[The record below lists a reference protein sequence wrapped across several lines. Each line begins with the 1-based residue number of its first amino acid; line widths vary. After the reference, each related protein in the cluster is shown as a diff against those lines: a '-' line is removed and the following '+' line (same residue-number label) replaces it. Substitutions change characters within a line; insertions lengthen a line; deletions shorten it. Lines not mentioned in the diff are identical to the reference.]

1 MRRTSHD
8 APLFMSL
15 ATREGVHD
23 VTETGNPSIV
33 LPSLR
38 TLAATFPAE
47 GQQELADEMFDFIV
61 SALPTLR
68 HDEPLARL
76 ARGTCLGMVELMLAM
91 MEHAIPAD
99 RAEPPVVA
107 VEYACLVADRGLPLG
122 DLLRSFR
129 LGHACFG
136 QRLTDAIMALEQDP
150 VELAGAVRE
159 SERFSFAVVDVV
171 SSAIGTTYVEEC
183 QRLNSRTAMQRRDVV
198 RALLDGDRIEI
209 ARAEQSLGHRLTGP
223 QLAFVCWGDG
233 DPAALQRAV
242 GAMQDVLNAPRP
254 VLLTMD
260 GCAVGGWFDMSRGE
274 LVVDELTAAACA
286 AASAAHIALGPVL
299 PGLSGFRRSR
309 DGAERVKRVVS
320 LSGRP
325 APTLTQWTDVALV
338 DALSA
343 DLDAARALVRNE
355 LKALNRAGDDMEMLR
370 HTAQAF
376 VTSGF
381 SYAAVASSQH
391 IHRNTVL
398 QRVKRAQELRGR
410 PLTERPA
417 ELLAALALVD
427 AVGSAVIER

>member
-1 MRRTSHD
+1 MPAVPMNAVDEQSS
-8 APLFMSL
+8 P
-15 ATREGVHD
+15 V
-23 VTETGNPSIV
+23 IK
-33 LPSLR
+33 LPSVRALAA
-38 TLAATFPAE
+38 TLAAE
-47 GQQELADEMFDFIV
+47 QQQEYADEMFSFIA

-68 HDEPLARL
+68 HDEPLTRL
-76 ARGTCLGMVELMLAM
+76 ARGTCVGMVELMLAM

-107 VEYACLVADRGLPLG
+107 VEYACLVAERGLPLG
-122 DLLRSFR
+122 ELLRSFR

-136 QRLTDAIMALEQDP
+136 QILTDAIMALEQDP
-150 VELAGAVRE
+150 AELANAVRE

-171 SSAIGTTYVEEC
+171 SSGIGAVYVEHC
-183 QRLNSRTAMQRRDVV
+183 QRLNGRTASQRRDVV
-198 RALLDGDRIEI
+198 RALLDNESIDI

-223 QLAFVCWGDG
+223 QLAFICWSDG
-233 DPAALQRAV
+233 DSAALQRAV
-242 GAMQDVLNAPRP
+242 NAMQEVLNAPRP

-260 GCAVGGWFDMSRGE
+260 GCAVAGWFDISRGE
-274 LVVDELTAAACA
+274 LLVDELAAATSA
-286 AASAAHIALGPVL
+286 AAPAAHIALGPVL
-299 PGLSGFRRSR
+299 PSVSGFRRSR
-309 DGAERVKRVVS
+309 EGAERVRRVVS
-320 LSGRP
+320 LSGRQ
-325 APTLTQWTDVALV
+325 APTLTEWADVALV

-376 VTSGF
+376 VASGF

-391 IHRNTVL
+391 IHRNTAL

-427 AVGSAVIER
+427 AVGSALIDR